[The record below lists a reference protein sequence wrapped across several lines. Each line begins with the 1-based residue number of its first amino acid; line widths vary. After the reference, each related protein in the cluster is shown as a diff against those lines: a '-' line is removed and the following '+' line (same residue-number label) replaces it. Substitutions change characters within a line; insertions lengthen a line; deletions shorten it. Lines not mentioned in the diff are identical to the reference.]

1 MDMEVPWLLLA
12 SISEPTVYYSSKQLR
27 HEIYQ
32 NSNSGNC
39 HQMEWNIKITT
50 KNIER
55 RNKWQQIEKE
65 EQMDKL
71 KAILKRIAIVLFENL
86 LA

>member
-1 MDMEVPWLLLA
+1 
-12 SISEPTVYYSSKQLR
+12 
-27 HEIYQ
+27 
-32 NSNSGNC
+32 
-39 HQMEWNIKITT
+39 MEWNIKITT

-71 KAILKRIAIVLFENL
+71 KAILKRIASVLFENL

>member
-1 MDMEVPWLLLA
+1 
-12 SISEPTVYYSSKQLR
+12 
-27 HEIYQ
+27 
-32 NSNSGNC
+32 
-39 HQMEWNIKITT
+39 MEWNIKITT

>member
-1 MDMEVPWLLLA
+1 
-12 SISEPTVYYSSKQLR
+12 
-27 HEIYQ
+27 
-32 NSNSGNC
+32 
-39 HQMEWNIKITT
+39 MEWHIKITT

-71 KAILKRIAIVLFENL
+71 KAILKRTAIVLFENL